1 MIARILHALTLV
13 LIVLALPPAAGAAS
27 LEKPRIVLAVGG
39 QTTLYYL
46 PLAIADRLGY
56 FKEEGLSV
64 EIQDFPGGAKALQ
77 ALVGGSAD
85 VVSGAYEHTIVMQTL
100 AQKMQ
105 AFVLQGTNPGLQLGI
120 VSAKGKQYS
129 WPKDLKGMRVGV
141 SAPGSSTHMLVNH
154 LLASVGLTPDDVSI
168 VGVGTGAQAVAA
180 VRSGE
185 LDALSSVDPVMTLL
199 EKQGLI
205 RIVHETTT
213 AKGARAVFGGSLPAA
228 CLYAKKSFVEANP
241 NTVQALTNAMVRA
254 LVWLRTATAEQVAQT
269 VPPAYLLGDRALY
282 LDAFERVRLTYSQD
296 GRIDAKA
303 VKMSYEVLLK
313 HNQAVRRAPVLF
325 LEQTYT
331 NAFVDKALA
340 RLPK

>member
-1 MIARILHALTLV
+1 MIASLLRTL
-13 LIVLALPPAAGAAS
+13 LFGWPLLALPFMAAAAE

-46 PLAIADRLGY
+46 PLAIAERLGY
-56 FKEEGLSV
+56 FRQEGLSV

-77 ALVGGSAD
+77 ALIGGSAD
-85 VVSGAYEHTIVMQTL
+85 VVSGAFEHTIVMQTM
-100 AQKMQ
+100 AQKLQ

-120 VSAKGKQYS
+120 VKAKASGYS

-154 LLASVGLTPDDVSI
+154 LLASVGLTPYDVAI

-180 VRSGE
+180 VKSGE
-185 LDALSSVDPVMTLL
+185 LDAISSVDPVMTLL
-199 EKQGLI
+199 EKQGVI
-205 RIVHETTT
+205 KVVHETTSV
-213 AKGARAVFGGSLPAA
+213 KGAREVFGGSLPAA
-228 CLYAKKSFVEANP
+228 SLYARKSFVENHP

-254 LVWLRTATAEQVAQT
+254 LIWLRTATPEQVAQT
-269 VPPAYLLGDRALY
+269 VPPEYLLGDRTLY
-282 LDAFERVRLTYSQD
+282 LDAFERVRLTYSAD
-296 GRIDAKA
+296 GRIDPKA
-303 VKMSYEVLLK
+303 VKMSFEVLFK

-331 NAFVDKALA
+331 NVFVDKALA
-340 RLPK
+340 RYAP

>member
-1 MIARILHALTLV
+1 MIATILRAVALVLVLATPLHAT
-13 LIVLALPPAAGAAS
+13 AEA
-27 LEKPRIVLAVGG
+27 LEKPRLVLAVGG

-46 PLAIADRLGY
+46 PLAIAERRGY
-56 FKEEGLSV
+56 FQDEGLTV

-120 VSAKGKQYS
+120 VSAKAAKYS

-199 EKQGLI
+199 EKQGMI

-213 AKGARAVFGGSLPAA
+213 ARGAREVFGGSLPAA
-228 CLYAKKSFVEANP
+228 CLYAKKTFVESNP
-241 NTVQALTNAMVRA
+241 KTIQALTNAIVRA
-254 LVWLRTATAEQVAQT
+254 LIWLRTASPEDVAKT
-269 VPPAYLLGDRALY
+269 VPPAYLLGDRELY
-282 LDAFERVRLTYSQD
+282 LDAFERVRQTYSKD
-296 GRIDAKA
+296 GRIEAKA
-303 VKMSYEVLLK
+303 VQMSYEVLFK
-313 HNQAVRRAPVLF
+313 HNPAVRRAPVLF

-331 NAFVDKALA
+331 NKFVDAALA
-340 RLPK
+340 RFAQ